1 MEQDYTFLLKLA
13 TVLAVAHVA
22 GFISVRLKQPAVLGQ
37 IVAGIL
43 LGIGVFEKTE
53 LIENFGQIGVILL
66 MFVAG
71 LETDV
76 EELTRSIKS
85 SSLIAMG
92 GVIAPAAMVFIVV
105 MAFFPTQSI
114 SSAIFLGVVTTAT
127 SVSISVQTLRE
138 IDRLKTRQGVMIM
151 GAAIIDDVIGI
162 ILLTILVGI
171 VRPGMGSS
179 VQTVLIDVVAL
190 FAIITLSGF
199 ILLKAI
205 KFYEKK
211 HEIGE
216 LVSIFGIIVCFVLS
230 YISESFGVA
239 AITGAYFTG
248 VIFSMTAYKHKV
260 SHQMNR
266 FSNLLFTPVF
276 FVSIGMDIDVVAA
289 VNALG
294 VGSILIVLG
303 SVGKIVGCGLGAK
316 VSGFNG
322 VESLQIGIG
331 MIPRAEV
338 AIIVANL
345 GLRMTILSEADMAA
359 TVLMVLVTTL
369 ITPTLLK
376 WSFNRETLIRE

>member
-13 TVLAVAHVA
+13 IVLAVAHGA

-85 SSLIAMG
+85 SSLIAIG

-105 MAFFPTQSI
+105 MAVFPMHSI

-162 ILLTILVGI
+162 ILLTVLVGI

-190 FAIITLSGF
+190 FAIITLTGF
-199 ILLKAI
+199 ILLKAM

-211 HEIGE
+211 HEVGE

-230 YISESFGVA
+230 YISESLGVA

-248 VIFSMTAYKHKV
+248 VIFSMTAYKHNV

-289 VNALG
+289 VNAIG

-303 SVGKIVGCGLGAK
+303 SVGKIIGCGLGAK

-376 WSFNRETLIRE
+376 WSFNREMLIRE